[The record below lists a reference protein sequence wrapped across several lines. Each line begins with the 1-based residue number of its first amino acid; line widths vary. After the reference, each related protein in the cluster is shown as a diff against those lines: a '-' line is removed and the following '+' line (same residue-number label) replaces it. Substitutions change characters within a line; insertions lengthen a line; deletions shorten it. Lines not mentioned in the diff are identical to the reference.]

1 METTVRTKEEM
12 GVDYEVSSFAL
23 KVGMG
28 MAAVIGIWGMAC
40 LFGGLVSAGGF
51 VALTKTYFV
60 ALLAL

>member
-1 METTVRTKEEM
+1 MESTVRTNEITAE
-12 GVDYEVSSFAL
+12 YEVSSFAL

-28 MAAVIGIWGMAC
+28 MAALIGVWGVAC
-40 LFGGLVSAGGF
+40 LLGGLVSVGGF